1 MRIGLNTDSLGYLPV
16 DELLETAAALGV
28 ETLELCCGGWSSAPH
43 VNLDL
48 LLGDEAERTDFVAR
62 IRDHGLEIDA
72 LNCSGNQLAPGER
85 GASNDRVVRKTIKL
99 ARLMGVRRIVM
110 MSGLP
115 GGPGDQNANW
125 ITTAWP
131 PECHEI
137 LRYQWEDV
145 AIPYW
150 RDLVNDARQN
160 GIEQICVEQHAHQL
174 VYNTE
179 TFLKLRE
186 AVDETVGVNFD
197 PSHALWMGGDPLRAI
212 RQLRGAIYH
221 VHAKDTRV
229 DPHNS
234 EINTLLE
241 TKPNDR
247 VAERSWNYVTLGYGH
262 SELWWRD
269 FVIQLK
275 QNGYDDVLSI
285 EHEDYSLSPLVGVRK
300 SIDLLQNVI
309 EKN

>member
-1 MRIGLNTDSLGYLPV
+1 MRIGLVTDSLGYLSF
-16 DELLETAAALGV
+16 DELLETAAELGV
-28 ETLELCCGGWSSAPH
+28 QMLEFACGGWSSAPH

-48 LLGDEAERTDFVAR
+48 LLENEKERANFVAK
-62 IRDHGLEIDA
+62 IRDHGLEISA
-72 LNCSGNQLAPGER
+72 LNCSGNPLAPGER
-85 GASNDRVVRKTIKL
+85 GRSNDRVVRNTMKL
-99 ARLMGVRRIVM
+99 AQLIGIRRIVM

-131 PECHEI
+131 PEGQEI
-137 LRYQWEDV
+137 LRYQWDEV

-150 RDLVNDARQN
+150 RDLAIWAREN
-160 GIEQICVEQHAHQL
+160 GIERICVEQHAHQL

-179 TFLKLRE
+179 TLLKLRN
-186 AVDETVGVNFD
+186 AVGEVVGVNFD

-212 RQLRGAIYH
+212 RRLRGAIYH
-221 VHAKDTRV
+221 VHAKDTRI
-229 DPHNS
+229 DSHNR

-241 TKPNDR
+241 TKANDR

-262 SELWWRD
+262 SEIWWRD

-285 EHEDYSLSPLVGVRK
+285 EHEDYSMSPMIGVRK
-300 SIDLLQNVI
+300 SIELLSRI
-309 EKN
+309 I

>member
-1 MRIGLNTDSLGYLPV
+1 MLDKVG
-16 DELLETAAALGV
+16 ELGV
-28 ETLELCCGGWSSAPH
+28 RGVEMTTGGWSSAPH
-43 VNLDL
+43 LNLDL
-48 LLGDEAERTDFVAR
+48 LLESETERTNFSAKLH
-62 IRDHGLEIDA
+62 DHGLEISA
-72 LNCSGNQLAPGER
+72 LNCSGNPLAPGKR
-85 GASNDRVVRKTIKL
+85 GKVHDRVVRKTMKL
-99 ARLMGVRRIVM
+99 AQLMGIRRIVL

-131 PECHEI
+131 PEGQEI
-137 LRYQWEDV
+137 LRYQWDDV

-150 RDLVNDARQN
+150 HALVHEAHEN
-160 GIEQICVEQHAHQL
+160 GIEKICIEQHAHQL

-179 TFLKLRE
+179 TLLKLRDAIGE
-186 AVDETVGVNFD
+186 IVGVNLD

-221 VHAKDTRV
+221 VHAKDMRI
-229 DPHNS
+229 DPHNC

-241 TKPNDR
+241 TKPNTQ

-262 SELWWRD
+262 SEIWWRD

-285 EHEDYSLSPLVGVRK
+285 EHEDYSLPPIVGVRQSVK
-300 SIDLLQNVI
+300 LLNQIIGDSTASLPPNVQ
-309 EKN
+309 

>member
-1 MRIGLNTDSLGYLPV
+1 MRIGLNTDSLGHLPF
-16 DELLETAAALGV
+16 DEMLETAGDLGV
-28 ETLELCCGGWSSAPH
+28 ETVELCCGGWSTAPH

-48 LLGDEAERTDFVAR
+48 LLEKESERGNYLAK

-85 GASNDRVVRKTIKL
+85 GKSNDRVVRKTMKL
-99 ARLMGVRRIVM
+99 ARLLGVQRIVM

-131 PECHEI
+131 PEGHEI
-137 LRYQWEDV
+137 LHYQWETI

-150 RDLVNDARQN
+150 RDLVHYAHEN
-160 GIEQICVEQHAHQL
+160 GVERICVEQHAHQL

-179 TFLKLRE
+179 TLLRLRDAAGE
-186 AVDETVGVNFD
+186 IVGVNLD

-221 VHAKDTRV
+221 VHAKDTRI

-241 TKPNDR
+241 TKPNNR

-269 FVIQLK
+269 FVSQLR
-275 QNGYDDVLSI
+275 QNDYDDVLSI
-285 EHEDYSLSPLVGVRK
+285 EHEDFNLPPVAGVQK
-300 SIDLLQNVI
+300 SIELLRCVL
-309 EKN
+309 

>member
-1 MRIGLNTDSLGYLPV
+1 MRIGLVTDSLAHLSF
-16 DELLETAAALGV
+16 DELLETAANLGV
-28 ETLELCCGGWSSAPH
+28 QALEFGCGGWSSAPH
-43 VNLDL
+43 LNLDL
-48 LLGDEAERTDFVAR
+48 LLENEGARKDFVAK
-62 IRDHGLEIDA
+62 IRDHGLEISA

-85 GASNDRVVRKTIKL
+85 GKLHDRVVRSTLQL
-99 ARLMGVRRIVM
+99 AQLIGVGRIVL

-131 PECHEI
+131 PECRDI
-137 LRYQWEDV
+137 LRYQWEEI

-150 RDLVNDARQN
+150 RDLVNQAREN
-160 GIEQICVEQHAHQL
+160 GIEKLCVEQHAHQL

-179 TFLKLRE
+179 SLLKLRD
-186 AVDETVGVNFD
+186 AVGETLGVNLD

-212 RQLRGAIYH
+212 RHLRGAIYH
-221 VHAKDTRV
+221 VHAKDTRI
-229 DPHNS
+229 DRDNS

-241 TKPNDR
+241 TKPNEH

-262 SELWWRD
+262 SEIWWRD

-275 QNGYDDVLSI
+275 QTGYDDVLSI
-285 EHEDYSLSPLVGVRK
+285 EHEDLTLHPMAGVSK
-300 SIDLLQNVI
+300 SIELLSRI
-309 EKN
+309 I

>member
-1 MRIGLNTDSLGYLPV
+1 MRIGLNTDSLGHLPF
-16 DELLETAAALGV
+16 DEMLETAAGLGV
-28 ETLELCCGGWSSAPH
+28 ETIELCCGGWSNAPH

-48 LLGDEAERTDFVAR
+48 LLDKESQRKNFLAK
-62 IRDHGLEIDA
+62 IHDHGLEIDA

-85 GASNDRVVRKTIKL
+85 GRSNDRVVRNTMKL
-99 ARLMGVRRIVM
+99 AQLLDVHRIVM

-131 PECHEI
+131 PECHDI

-150 RDLVNDARQN
+150 RDLVNHARGN
-160 GIEQICVEQHAHQL
+160 GIERICVEQHAHQL

-179 TFLKLRE
+179 TLLKLRDATGE
-186 AVDETVGVNFD
+186 MVGVNFD

-212 RQLRGAIYH
+212 RHLRGAIYH

-262 SELWWRD
+262 SENWWRD
-269 FVIQLK
+269 FVIQLR

-285 EHEDYSLSPLVGVRK
+285 EHEDFNLPPVVGVQK
-300 SIDLLQNVI
+300 SIELLRNVI
-309 EKN
+309 

>member
-1 MRIGLNTDSLGYLPV
+1 MRIGLVTDSLGHLSF
-16 DELLETAAALGV
+16 DELLETAANLGIQALEFG
-28 ETLELCCGGWSSAPH
+28 CGGWSSAPH

-48 LLGDEAERTDFVAR
+48 LLESETERANFVAKV
-62 IRDHGLEIDA
+62 RDHGLEISA

-85 GASNDRVVRKTIKL
+85 GKSNDRVVRKTMKL
-99 ARLMGVRRIVM
+99 AQFLGIRRIVM

-131 PECHEI
+131 PEGREI
-137 LRYQWEDV
+137 LRFQWDEV

-150 RDLVNDARQN
+150 RKLVNQAGEH

-179 TFLKLRE
+179 TLLKLRD
-186 AVDETVGVNFD
+186 AVGEVVGVNFD

-212 RQLRGAIYH
+212 RQLQGVIYH
-221 VHAKDTRV
+221 VHAKDTRI
-229 DPHNS
+229 DPHNC

-241 TKPNDR
+241 TKPNER

-262 SELWWRD
+262 SEIWWRD

-300 SIDLLQNVI
+300 SIELLSNVV
-309 EKN
+309 

>member
-1 MRIGLNTDSLGYLPV
+1 MRIGLVTDSLGHLSF
-16 DELLETAAALGV
+16 DELLETAANLGIQALEFG
-28 ETLELCCGGWSSAPH
+28 CGGWSSAPH
-43 VNLDL
+43 VNLDIL
-48 LLGDEAERTDFVAR
+48 LENETERANFVAK
-62 IRDHGLEIDA
+62 IRDHGLEISA
-72 LNCSGNQLAPGER
+72 LNCSGNQLAPGEL
-85 GASNDRVVRKTIKL
+85 GKTNDRVVRNTMKL
-99 ARLMGVRRIVM
+99 AQLIGVRRIVM

-131 PECHEI
+131 PEGQEI
-137 LRYQWEDV
+137 LRYQWEEV

-150 RDLVNDARQN
+150 RDLVNQARES
-160 GIEQICVEQHAHQL
+160 GIEKICVEQHAHQL

-179 TFLKLRE
+179 TLLKLRD
-186 AVDETVGVNFD
+186 AVGELVGVNFD

-212 RQLRGAIYH
+212 RHLLGAIYH
-221 VHAKDTRV
+221 VHAKDTRI

-241 TKPNDR
+241 TKPNER

-262 SELWWRD
+262 SEIWWRD

-285 EHEDYSLSPLVGVRK
+285 EHEDYSVSPMVGVRK
-300 SIDLLQNVI
+300 SIELLSNVI
-309 EKN
+309 

>member
-1 MRIGLNTDSLGYLPV
+1 MKIGLNTDSLGHLSF
-16 DELLETAAALGV
+16 DEMLETAAELGV
-28 ETLELCCGGWSSAPH
+28 QTLEFCCGGWSSAPH

-48 LLGDEAERTDFVAR
+48 LLENEKERANFVAK
-62 IRDHGLEIDA
+62 IRDRGLEIDA

-85 GASNDRVVRKTIKL
+85 GRSNDLVVRNTMKL
-99 ARLMGVRRIVM
+99 AQCLGIRRVVM

-125 ITTAWP
+125 ITIAWP
-131 PECHEI
+131 PEVHEL

-150 RDLVNDARQN
+150 RDLVKHAREN
-160 GIEQICVEQHAHQL
+160 AIEKICVEQHGHQL

-179 TFLKLRE
+179 TLLKLRDAIGE
-186 AVDETVGVNFD
+186 IVGVNFD

-212 RQLRGAIYH
+212 RHLRGAIYH
-221 VHAKDTRV
+221 VHAKDTRI
-229 DPHNS
+229 DPQNS

-241 TKPNDR
+241 TQPNEH
-247 VAERSWNYVTLGYGH
+247 VAERSWNYVTLGFGH
-262 SELWWRD
+262 SEIWWRD

-285 EHEDYSLSPLVGVRK
+285 EHEDFSLSPIVGVRK
-300 SIDLLQNVI
+300 SIELLRHVL
-309 EKN
+309 